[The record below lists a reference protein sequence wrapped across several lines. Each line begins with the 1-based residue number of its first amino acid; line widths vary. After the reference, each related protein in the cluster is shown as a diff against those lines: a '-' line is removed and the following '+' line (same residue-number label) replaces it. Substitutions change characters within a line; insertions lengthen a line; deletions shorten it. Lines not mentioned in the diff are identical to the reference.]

1 MLVDLSG
8 RKFGRLTKKKQL
20 LNLPPVKRLLQALYD
35 LMRPL
40 IDQAFIES
48 TTELRDELETC
59 EDRMRNLL
67 DENSELGARIDTLSM
82 STKRLMAVVKDL
94 LDERR
99 QLHQKIEET
108 SKEMHD
114 VPLSEEIADA
124 INEEYEAMNQTTKNI
139 QNIVGSMGR
148 KLDSS
153 IRDSTR
159 REGEIVQLMKASVV
173 DLREKANDIAY
184 ASGLSDKD
192 AETMRNLA
200 VALVVKPMEKSLLNE
215 PPRTYSSMR
224 RKWTESLDRYEEEE
238 EEKDFIF

>member
-8 RKFGRLTKKKQL
+8 HKFGRLTKKKQL

-48 TTELRDELETC
+48 TTELRDELEKC

-82 STKRLMAVVKDL
+82 STKRLMAVVSDL

-99 QLHQKIEET
+99 QLHQKIEES

-139 QNIVGSMGR
+139 QNIVDSMGR

-153 IRDSTR
+153 ISDSTR
-159 REGEIVQLMKASVV
+159 REGEIVKLMKASVV

-184 ASGLSDKD
+184 ASGLSYKD
-192 AETMRNLA
+192 AETMSNLA
-200 VALVVKPMEKSLLNE
+200 VALVVKPMEKALLNE
-215 PPRTYSSMR
+215 PPRTSSSKG

-238 EEKDFIF
+238 EKDFIF